1 MIGDDDD
8 DDGDDDT
15 HIQYMHAHVLYINII
30 IGKDG
35 DTMLYVLGAA
45 VAATKD

>member
-8 DDGDDDT
+8 DGDGD
-15 HIQYMHAHVLYINII
+15 IQYTSMHAHVLYINII

-35 DTMLYVLGAA
+35 DTM
-45 VAATKD
+45 